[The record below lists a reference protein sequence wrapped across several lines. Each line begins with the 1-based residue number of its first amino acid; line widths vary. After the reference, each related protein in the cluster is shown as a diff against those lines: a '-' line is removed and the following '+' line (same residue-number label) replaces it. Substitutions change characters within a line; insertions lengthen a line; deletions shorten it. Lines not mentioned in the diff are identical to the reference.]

1 MVDLVSKARRGSTLA
16 TTPQREEKT
25 HLLYGVPDHV
35 ARDVHF
41 ALLPQPDG
49 ACDGLALDA
58 GVPLQL
64 DDEDAVGAGEVEPE
78 SFSSVPRICT
88 RGRNLWQTARGRS
101 NVPEPAGTR
110 RHDQHRHLVVLCKP
124 VELGLALRERTGAVD
139 ADIRNLGVL

>member
-35 ARDVHF
+35 ARDVHL

-88 RGRNLWQTARGRS
+88 RGAIYGRQPGAALTYP
-101 NVPEPAGTR
+101 NPPVPVVMISTGTWSSCANR
-110 RHDQHRHLVVLCKP
+110 SSLAWRCERELVP
-124 VELGLALRERTGAVD
+124 STR
-139 ADIRNLGVL
+139 I